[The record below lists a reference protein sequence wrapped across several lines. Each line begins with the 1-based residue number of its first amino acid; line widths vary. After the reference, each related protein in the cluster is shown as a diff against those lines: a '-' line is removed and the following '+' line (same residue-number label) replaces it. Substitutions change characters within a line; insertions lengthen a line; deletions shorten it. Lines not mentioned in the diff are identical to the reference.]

1 MEHLFA
7 PSCYPRWIQPGLP
20 PHLDR
25 TDNNRGKH
33 LYRKSGASVCGQ
45 CQCVLLGTCA
55 SSGLSHCLADKMPGE
70 HTAMNSGSWHC
81 MHCGCSK
88 VLGFFPQET
97 ISNYKCQNC
106 CPFWICPWLERD
118 TPSSLH
124 VISGPTSKI
133 KVKPFHCH
141 IKEIL
146 SSA

>member
-7 PSCYPRWIQPGLP
+7 PWCYPRWIQPGLP

-33 LYRKSGASVCGQ
+33 LYRKCGASVCGQ

-55 SSGLSHCLADKMPGE
+55 SSELSHCLADKMQVNTQPWIQE
-70 HTAMNSGSWHC
+70 ADIACPVDTLKFW
-81 MHCGCSK
+81 
-88 VLGFFPQET
+88 GFFHK
-97 ISNYKCQNC
+97 KCFLTKNC
-106 CPFWICPWLERD
+106 CPFWICHWLERG
-118 TPSSLH
+118 TPFSLQ
-124 VISGPTSKI
+124 VISRSTSKI
-133 KVKPFHCH
+133 KMKHFHCH